1 MHTRFHVRSTIA
13 DITDFEF
20 HMHGYLVEGSLAPG
34 MMVRIRPRDRIQPD
48 YRLDRVEEQEWFT
61 KIEGKSY
68 YNLVIQCGDLATT
81 EMLYDLRMR
90 DEDIEI
96 HALPE

>member
-1 MHTRFHVRSTIA
+1 MHTRFHVRHTIA

-20 HMHGYLVEGSLAPG
+20 NMFGYLIEGPLEPG
-34 MMVRIRPRDRIQPD
+34 MIVRIRPQGRNHPD

-61 KIEGKSY
+61 KIEGKPHCH
-68 YNLVIQCGDLATT
+68 LIIQCGDLATT